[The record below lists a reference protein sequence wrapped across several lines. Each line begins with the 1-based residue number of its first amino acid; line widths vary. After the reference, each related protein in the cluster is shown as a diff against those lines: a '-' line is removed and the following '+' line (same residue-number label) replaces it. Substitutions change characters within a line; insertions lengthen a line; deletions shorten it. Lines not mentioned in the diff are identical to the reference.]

1 MDLPIKFPHPAD
13 VIAEAVERDRHLT
26 VEQRLDRLG
35 QLYLERVALEK
46 LDLDAQNRRHA
57 EKRGSERRWS
67 DAHQCVIQDW
77 FKRHG
82 ELVEP

>member
-1 MDLPIKFPHPAD
+1 MELPIKFPHPAD

-35 QLYLERVALEK
+35 QLYLERVALEA

-57 EKRGSERRWS
+57 EKRESERQWR
-67 DAHQCVIQDW
+67 DAHQRVIQDW
-77 FKRHG
+77 LKRHG
-82 ELVEP
+82 EFVEP

>member
-35 QLYLERVALEK
+35 QLYIDGIALESLGSITEGRLRAK
-46 LDLDAQNRRHA
+46 EQLKAEWLQAHREVIRRHG
-57 EKRGSERRWS
+57 K
-67 DAHQCVIQDW
+67 
-77 FKRHG
+77 
-82 ELVEP
+82 